1 MANTPKITSTDN
13 VTKVHF
19 SYDMEKRRP
28 KLKKHNRIVAILKL
42 AMPSIAAGA
51 IALMLLWPQI
61 IAQKEKFSLGIGRPI
76 ITGKTDTLSIVN
88 SRYYSADSKNQ
99 PFKMTAKLAE
109 ETEPGSRI
117 IVLTEPKASILLESG
132 TRLAME
138 SREGKI
144 YQKDNLAVFTGF
156 VHAFTDD
163 GYELKTAEVTVDLTT
178 HTLESRSTTTGI
190 FPEGTI
196 TSEGLKTTDK
206 TDIIKFTGRA
216 KLILIPNKN
225 KREKKG

>member
-19 SYDMEKRRP
+19 AYDTEKRRP

-61 IAQKEKFSLGIGRPI
+61 IAQKEKFALGIGSPI

-88 SRYYSADSKNQ
+88 SRYYSVDSKNR
-99 PFKMTAKLAE
+99 PFKITAKLAE
-109 ETEPGSRI
+109 ETEPGSRVI
-117 IVLTEPKASILLESG
+117 ALTEPKASILLESG
-132 TRLAME
+132 SWLTME

-144 YQKDNLAVFTGF
+144 YQKDNRAVFKDF
-156 VHAFTDD
+156 VRAFTDD
-163 GYELKTAEVTVDLTT
+163 GYDLKTSEITVDLTS
-178 HTLESRSTTTGI
+178 HTLESRTATTGI

-196 TSEGLKTTDK
+196 TSEGLKTMNK
-206 TDIIKFTGRA
+206 NDIIKFTGHT

-225 KREKKG
+225 KR